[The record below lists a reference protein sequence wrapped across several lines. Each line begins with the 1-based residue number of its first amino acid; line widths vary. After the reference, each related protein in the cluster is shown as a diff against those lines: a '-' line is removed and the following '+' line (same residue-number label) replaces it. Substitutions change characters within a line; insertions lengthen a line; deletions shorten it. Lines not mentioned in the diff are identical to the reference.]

1 MNIFIKV
8 IKLNYMYSE
17 NVSVHLEALARHS
30 QLRRVAL
37 EHWVTKWVR
46 SPLRPGRR
54 LPGGR
59 TPAGCRVCRLDTC
72 AAREA
77 TGRCSSCGT
86 RVYTRKRDFA
96 INDFELDRESWISG
110 ESRDSGCDACESN
123 TRKVLIKSFGNLLCF
138 T

>member
-1 MNIFIKV
+1 MGIFIKV
-8 IKLNYMYSE
+8 IKLNYMHSE
-17 NVSVHLEALARHS
+17 NVIVHLEALARHS

-54 LPGGR
+54 SPGAR
-59 TPAGCRVCRLDTC
+59 TPAGYRVCRSDTC

-86 RVYTRKRDFA
+86 RVYVVPENATLQSMTS
-96 INDFELDRESWISG
+96 NWIENHG
-110 ESRDSGCDACESN
+110 FLENHGILVVMRAN
-123 TRKVLIKSFGNLLCF
+123 RILAKY
-138 T
+138 